1 MTLNDL
7 KLTIGSI
14 GTYLIFL
21 MLCFYE
27 WQSHVAVSQLLQKIQ
42 PLKDN
47 EDIERLITAELLTV
61 LAGSVKA
68 IRSNQLEFNFSISA
82 LVDLFLR
89 IFACAPKVSRL

>member
-1 MTLNDL
+1 
-7 KLTIGSI
+7 
-14 GTYLIFL
+14 
-21 MLCFYE
+21 
-27 WQSHVAVSQLLQKIQ
+27 VAVSQLLQKIQ

-89 IFACAPKVSRL
+89 IFACTPKVGRFVQTLRQ